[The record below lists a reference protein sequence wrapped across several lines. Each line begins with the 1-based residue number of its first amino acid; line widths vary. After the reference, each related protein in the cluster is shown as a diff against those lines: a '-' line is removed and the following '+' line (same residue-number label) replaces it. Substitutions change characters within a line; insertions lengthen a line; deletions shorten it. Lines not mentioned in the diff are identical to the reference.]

1 MCEMEKAL
9 QLWTLSKN
17 LDIECMS
24 IFTPRGRLESVKRR
38 VFPFA
43 VNIND
48 LQMMGHCHQIACCSV
63 YSPYVLWYEA

>member
-1 MCEMEKAL
+1 MWDGKPL
-9 QLWTLSKN
+9 QPWTLSKKQ
-17 LDIECMS
+17 DIECMS
-24 IFTPRGRLESVKRR
+24 ILTPSRDGRVSVKRR

-48 LQMMGHCHQIACCSV
+48 VQMMGHCAVKLPGV

>member
-1 MCEMEKAL
+1 MK
-9 QLWTLSKN
+9 W
-17 LDIECMS
+17 
-24 IFTPRGRLESVKRR
+24 G

-48 LQMMGHCHQIACCSV
+48 VQMMGHCAVKLPGV